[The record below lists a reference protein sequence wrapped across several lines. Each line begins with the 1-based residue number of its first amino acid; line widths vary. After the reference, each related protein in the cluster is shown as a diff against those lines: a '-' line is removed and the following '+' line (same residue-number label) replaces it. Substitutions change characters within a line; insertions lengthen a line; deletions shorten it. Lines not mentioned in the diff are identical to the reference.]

1 MNVAWENELAELLSN
16 LSAVQGELLEL
27 LGKKRE
33 FLVKSDIEGLQEVSQ
48 QEQQII
54 ERLQMC
60 QEHRGLLLERASEE
74 GLPSDSISALTDA
87 LPEPERKVL
96 ATQVTEAQSKS
107 RLLHHHSLTNWVLVQ
122 RTLIHLSQLL
132 EIIATGG
139 RPQPTYGKGKAP
151 EPSGSLVDHAV

>member
-33 FLVKSDIEGLQEVSQ
+33 LLVKSDIEGLQEVGQ
-48 QEQQII
+48 QEQQLIQ
-54 ERLQMC
+54 RLQTC

-74 GLPSDSISALTDA
+74 GLPSESISALTDA
-87 LPEPERKVL
+87 LPGPEREVL
-96 ATQVTEAQSKS
+96 ATQVNEAQTRSS
-107 RLLHHHSLTNWVLVQ
+107 LLHHHSLTNWVLVQ

-139 RPQPTYGKGKAP
+139 RPQPTYGKGKSP
-151 EPSGSLVDHAV
+151 EISGSLMDHAI